1 MQIAPSGRFICS
13 MERLLTK
20 RKRQLRS
27 FLQMSQSSDRQGFG
41 TVYVTQEGKVGKAVN
56 YLVGWLLAA
65 YLTLSTY
72 GQQSTRLERLTGFP
86 VRVLPAATLLPPQ
99 GLAAHVTDGKLVL
112 SLEDVIQLALQ
123 NNTDIKIADAP
134 LQLAQNALHSTYSP
148 FDPLVSSGFNA
159 SRSKTPSDS
168 QLQGAAVQSY
178 LSQSTQ
184 VAYSQ
189 TFETGTNFQTNFY
202 VNKYSTNNDYY
213 FLNPSFNTSL
223 QFSLTQPL
231 LRNAGLFPNRAPILI
246 ARRNLQ
252 QARAGF
258 EVEVN
263 AIVLNAMVQYWTVI
277 LDRENLVVQRKSLDS
292 AQRSYDRDKKQLS
305 LGVVAPVDTYR
316 SEAQV
321 ASRRLSL
328 IQNEYAL
335 KQDEDDLR
343 RFIGADLDPSVRPLD
358 MQLTETP
365 ETAGELAAVDIE
377 AEQSRALANRA
388 ELEAARLRL
397 ASDDLNLRL
406 AHNNLR
412 PSLQLSAS
420 YAGSGVGGTEYD
432 LNVTP
437 PARISAGGF
446 SDSVN
451 QAVHFNYPTYAV
463 SLSLSLPIKNH
474 AAEANLGNAL
484 VNRKNDQYQQRGV
497 TQTIMLDVSN
507 AVHQVEQDKLS
518 IEAAKA
524 SADLARKSLHAEERK
539 QQLGDEPVFFVL
551 EAQTEL
557 AQAEASLVQAEI
569 SYQVALANL
578 DRATGDLLQH
588 HNIHLSQ

>member
-1 MQIAPSGRFICS
+1 MKG
-13 MERLLTK
+13 
-20 RKRQLRS
+20 KRQLRNC
-27 FLQMSQSSDRQGFG
+27 LQMSQSSGKQGIRI
-41 TVYVTQEGKVGKAVN
+41 TYVTQGENVGKAVK
-56 YLVGWLLAA
+56 YLVTWLLAGC
-65 YLTLSTY
+65 LTLSTY

-86 VRVLPAATLLPPQ
+86 VRVMPAAPLPPPQ
-99 GLAAHVTDGKLVL
+99 GLTAHVKDDKLVL
-112 SLEDVIQLALQ
+112 SLEDVIRLALQ
-123 NNTDIKIADAP
+123 NNTDIQIANAP
-134 LQLAQNALHSTYSP
+134 VQLAQYALHSAFSP
-148 FDPLVSSGFNA
+148 FDPVVSSVFNA
-159 SRSKTPSDS
+159 SRSKIPSDS

-178 LSQSTQ
+178 LSQTTQ
-184 VAYSQ
+184 VVYSQ

-213 FLNPSFNTSL
+213 FLNPSFNSSL
-223 QFSLTQPL
+223 QFALTQPL

-246 ARRNLQ
+246 AQRNLQ

-263 AIVLNAMVQYWTVI
+263 SIVLNAVVQYWTVI
-277 LDRENLVVQRKSLDS
+277 LDRENLAVQRKSLDS

-321 ASRRLSL
+321 ASRRLAL
-328 IQNEYAL
+328 IQTEYAL
-335 KQDEDDLR
+335 KQDEDYLR
-343 RFIGADLDPSVRPLD
+343 RFIGADLDPAARALD

-365 ETAGELAAVDIE
+365 ETTGELAAVDIGT
-377 AEQSRALANRA
+377 AQSRALANRA
-388 ELEAARLRL
+388 ELEVARLQL

-412 PSLQLSAS
+412 PNLQLSAS

-432 LNVTP
+432 LNVNP
-437 PARISAGGF
+437 PVQISAGGF
-446 SDSVN
+446 SDSLN
-451 QAVHFNYPTYAV
+451 QAVRFNYPTYAV
-463 SLSLSLPIKNH
+463 SLSLNLPIKNH
-474 AAEANLGNAL
+474 AAEASLGNAL
-484 VNRKNDQYQQRGV
+484 VNRKNDQYQQRSV

-507 AVHQVEQDKLS
+507 AVHQVEEDKLS

-524 SADLARKSLHAEERK
+524 SADLARKSLHADERK
-539 QQLGDEPVFFVL
+539 QQLGDESVFFVL

-569 SYQVALANL
+569 SYQEALANL